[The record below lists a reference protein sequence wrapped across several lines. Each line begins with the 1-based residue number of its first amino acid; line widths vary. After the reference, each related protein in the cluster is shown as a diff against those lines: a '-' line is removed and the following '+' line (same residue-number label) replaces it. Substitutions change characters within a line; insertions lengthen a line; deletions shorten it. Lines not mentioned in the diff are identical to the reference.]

1 MAFHLQNVRTGE
13 THSLNPHRNLIG
25 TAPHATIPAEEGAP
39 YLVALIVRYPGAW
52 VMHGLFDDPDI
63 TFNDVP
69 LRPAQQ
75 VRPQNGDVLNIIGE
89 EYRFLSRRPVTPSAD
104 DDGPAPTCFA
114 YIRGPDG
121 AEECRLVDHDLLFG
135 RLPVC
140 HVRYPDTRL
149 SRLGA
154 LLACH
159 DGMWFFHSLSK
170 GPIAHNRELIEDF
183 VPVDDGDRVQVGPL
197 MIRLEMREPVAGQE
211 TTPAAHEHIGEIAPA
226 STTDEADLGPAI
238 TDEPAGTVETE
249 AEPAPEPVRF
259 LEAARRLEDWL
270 KDFKPTP
277 PPQQAGGISGWLGAQ
292 KKKLNRFW
300 NDTPE
305 TTAARAMRTAGKM
318 DEAFAVLDRAIRIR
332 PDSPELLRELYRL
345 YDAVGLYD
353 LCYRPLRHIE
363 KLAAASGSRDPWV
376 LETLARVCERLGRS
390 NNAMFERAIGY
401 WNKLETVTGISYA
414 RERSAAL
421 ASRAIRDTGLAGAA
435 GEGS

>member
-1 MAFHLQNVRTGE
+1 MALHLQNVRTGE
-13 THSLNPHRNLIG
+13 TFPLNPHRNLIG
-25 TAPHATIPAEEGAP
+25 TAPHATIAAEEGAP

-63 TFNDVP
+63 TFNGVP

-75 VRPQNGDVLNIIGE
+75 VKPQNGDVLSIIGE
-89 EYRFLSRRPVTPSAD
+89 DYRFVSRRPLTPSPED
-104 DDGPAPTCFA
+104 EEPAPTCFA

-154 LLACH
+154 LLASH

-183 VPVDDGDRVQVGPL
+183 VPVDDGDHVQVGPL
-197 MIRLEMREPVAGQE
+197 MIRLEMREPVPGQE
-211 TTPAAHEHIGEIAPA
+211 MAPAHESVAENTAA
-226 STTDEADLGPAI
+226 STTDEADIGPAI
-238 TDEPAGTVETE
+238 TDEPAGTVES
-249 AEPAPEPVRF
+249 EPEHPPVRF

-270 KDFKPTP
+270 KDQKHTAAPA
-277 PPQQAGGISGWLGAQ
+277 QQAGGIGGWLGAQ

-305 TTAARAMRTAGKM
+305 TTAARAMRTAGKL
-318 DEAFAVLDRAIRIR
+318 DEAFAVLDRAIRAR

-345 YDAVGLYD
+345 YDAAGQYE

-363 KLAAASGSRDPWV
+363 RLAAASGSRDPWV
-376 LETLARVCERLGRS
+376 LEALAKVCEQLGR
-390 NNAMFERAIGY
+390 NNSMMFERAIAY
-401 WNKLETVTGISYA
+401 WNKLESVTGVSYA
-414 RERSAAL
+414 R
-421 ASRAIRDTGLAGAA
+421 
-435 GEGS
+435 